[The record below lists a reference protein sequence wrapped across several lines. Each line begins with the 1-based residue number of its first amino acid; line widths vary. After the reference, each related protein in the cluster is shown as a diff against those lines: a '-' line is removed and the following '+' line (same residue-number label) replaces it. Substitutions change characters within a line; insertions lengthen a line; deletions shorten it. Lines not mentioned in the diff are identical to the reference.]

1 MPAKLSSLLAR
12 RTRQPIAAA
21 GIDWRNPLTR
31 GLAHCLLPS
40 AGLRD
45 RVTGEQ
51 WVNVG
56 VASVIAPGRHGMAR
70 DTRGGDGSLKL
81 EPARNVAGAAQTHLL
96 LAGKSSQ
103 SINGAGFVA
112 VGSLADEQ
120 SFALISY
127 DSAFAAKSA
136 DGQPSSTLSSVD
148 PVVARPFV
156 FAGDGAGSELYYAGD
171 RYLSSAI
178 TPTPRATSRLV
189 IFGDRYADGTYV
201 TGGQVFLYAFW
212 PRRLTFGEI
221 MALSANPWQIFA
233 PESIPFFTPGMV
245 AVQYARPNAD
255 ISNTG
260 WLPLSGSDL
269 YPMVDETVRD
279 DATYIY
285 TTTPGALCELA
296 LSDVTDPA
304 TSAAHLPSLVLSAPT
319 GGGGMIVRLM
329 EGASTRASWTYDPLP
344 TTPTLYQP
352 ELSGGEA
359 DSITDYANMRYQF
372 EAIT

>member
-1 MPAKLSSLLAR
+1 MTAKLSPLLAR
-12 RTRQPIAAA
+12 RTRQPTVPV

-31 GLAHCLLPS
+31 SLAHCLLPS

-45 RVTGEQ
+45 RVTNEQ

-56 VASVIAPGRHGMAR
+56 AASVIAPGRHGMAR

-103 SINGAGFVA
+103 SIDGAGFVA
-112 VGSLADEQ
+112 VGSLADEE
-120 SFALISY
+120 SFTLISY
-127 DSAFAAKSA
+127 NSTFVAGSI
-136 DGQPSSTLSSVD
+136 DGRSSSTLSSVD
-148 PVVARPFV
+148 PVAARPFI
-156 FAGDGAGSELYYAGD
+156 FTGDGTGSELYYGGD
-171 RYLSSAI
+171 NYLSSAI
-178 TPTPRATSRLV
+178 TPTPRSTSRLV
-189 IFGDRYADGTYV
+189 IFSDRYADGTYV
-201 TGGQVFLYAFW
+201 IGGQVFLYAFW

-269 YPMVDETVRD
+269 YPMVGETVRD
-279 DATYIY
+279 DDTYIY
-285 TTTPGALCELA
+285 TNTAGSLCELA

-304 TSAAHLPSLVLSAPT
+304 TSADHLPSLVLSAPS

-329 EGASTRASWTYDPLP
+329 EGASQRASWTYDPLP
-344 TTPTLYQP
+344 TTATLYQP
-352 ELSGGEA
+352 ELTGGEA
-359 DSITDYANMRYQF
+359 DSITDYANLRYQF